1 MRLKKLYIADQTIQ
15 KLKLINMDIS
25 CEMNQSC
32 EVWELTI
39 LDKLQEGYMV
49 ITPIGDTAFM
59 TFAEYDD
66 YLKNRE
72 QSNLDS

>member
-1 MRLKKLYIADQTIQ
+1 
-15 KLKLINMDIS
+15 MDIS

-49 ITPIGDTAFM
+49 ITPIGDTVFM

>member
-1 MRLKKLYIADQTIQ
+1 
-15 KLKLINMDIS
+15 
-25 CEMNQSC
+25 MNQSC

-49 ITPIGDTAFM
+49 ITPIGDTVFM